1 MKTRYKIFLVIA
13 CFIAFY
19 FAIIPIVGN
28 CMESG
33 ADCTGYVE
41 LIHLTRPSITVDTLD
56 EGISEWSGTVDGIE
70 KPTIAMQIMRNIPFV
85 TSMIVLPFVIIG
97 LIVVLDKRK

>member
-19 FAIIPIVGN
+19 VGIIPVLGY
-28 CMESG
+28 CLESG
-33 ADCTGYVE
+33 ADCTLYQE
-41 LIHLTRPSITVDTLD
+41 LILLTRPTITVYTPW
-56 EGISEWSGTVDGIE
+56 EGISEWSGTAEEIE